1 MHIDEQEL
9 RNAIFF
15 RTTNTSTISKQ
26 DEQNGISG
34 TKENYSGHVSKKT
47 KWAWRFILNIPYLQ
61 N

>member
-15 RTTNTSTISKQ
+15 RTINTSTISKQ

-47 KWAWRFILNIPYLQ
+47 K
-61 N
+61 